1 MESYNYYSQLLHIDF
16 MSSNKLLVNYG
27 INNPPPTPYGL
38 IYAPNDPNIQSKI
51 VFYKVSGSNPA
62 ELQYSLN
69 WGETWVDQSEYI
81 VWTTDDVIGTISST
95 EQLEAIVDTLDPDP
109 LVPSRGDPGII
120 TLKPFDQFVHGQM
133 LISSSNPSWSLNSEG
148 IFGNVTDCPTI
159 NGIEVKGGCDI
170 RALGHNTTTTQI
182 DVTKYVG

>member
-1 MESYNYYSQLLHIDF
+1 
-16 MSSNKLLVNYG
+16 MSNSKLLVNHG
-27 INNPPPTPYGL
+27 ISNPAPTRYGL
-38 IYAPNDPNIQSKI
+38 IYAPNDPNVQSKI
-51 VFYKVSGSNPA
+51 VFYRVSESDSTKL
-62 ELQYSLN
+62 EYSLN
-69 WGETWVDQSEYI
+69 WGETWVNQSEYI
-81 VWTTDDVIGTISST
+81 VWTTDDITKTISST
-95 EQLEAIVDTLDPDP
+95 EQLNAIVDSLDPDP
-109 LVPSRGDPGII
+109 LAPSLGDPGVI

-159 NGIEVKGGCDI
+159 NGIEVEGRCNI